1 MLPSELK
8 LTHLGHCY
16 VHLPETFVSRE
27 PAVKGGA
34 IVSIKSIQND
44 HEIFAMWNGQLTAG
58 EHVELDL
65 DFAQA
70 NQLQTELV
78 IINTIDNLKPVE
90 CSFCCAE
97 LLNSS
102 DYSILSQHSDINLL
116 DTCRL
121 INRGLVVP
129 VFVSEHVKVLVKIVS
144 FQPDQQFAHL
154 NKWTEMS
161 FHHNLENAPKHE
173 TELDADGSK
182 IHDEVPFIS
191 AALGINHKPRFHLGA
206 VMICG
211 DRGCGKTY
219 LVNRILKDYKQ
230 FHSEYLNCKQLRG
243 KRPEAVKKRFLELLE
258 TASEKQPSIIAL
270 DDIDSFLDYDAKHD
284 EDLGQDVIYKKRLVD
299 AFCHLLKQLER
310 QEKGYV
316 VLIAS
321 CRSLETLER
330 RISNPKGRQ
339 YFNEII
345 KIEAPNLETRVEIL
359 QNLAC
364 EHKQI
369 RTSLDIGQYEEFA
382 RKCDSFMPS
391 DLRLIFERALLC
403 ACSRSSL
410 EFNSDPVTLSI
421 DDLNSSLEGYVR
433 MNLRAI
439 SLLAKTERT
448 FAHVGGMA
456 KMKDSLIKTVLLPI
470 KYPKLYKRCPLKPQ
484 NSLLLYG
491 PPGCGKTLIAEAL
504 INQEGLNSICVR
516 GPELLSKYIGAS
528 EAAVRDLFKKA
539 QLARPCVIF
548 FDEFESLV
556 ARRGADSTGVT
567 DRIVNQFLTVLDG
580 VESLSK
586 DVFIIAATCRPD
598 MIDPAML
605 RPGRM
610 DKHIYCPPPTQQDR
624 LEILNVL
631 SRDMELQK
639 DVDLE
644 QWSHRLV
651 GFTGADIQAFLF
663 SAQLRALHDIID
675 PENGGGGSNQCKSKK
690 SPISKNNN
698 NSRSSEFP
706 IVISNHHLARGFD
719 EMKDSIDAK
728 QMDLMHKYPATINQV
743 QKQRVALRATL
754 A

>member
-8 LTHLGHCY
+8 LTNLGHCY

-44 HEIFAMWNGQLTAG
+44 HEIYAMWNGQLTAG
-58 EHVELDL
+58 EHVELDM

-70 NQLQTELV
+70 NKLQTELV

-90 CSFCCAE
+90 CTFCCAE
-97 LLNSS
+97 LVNPS

-116 DTCRL
+116 DSCRL
-121 INRGLVVP
+121 VNRNLIVP

-144 FQPDQQFAHL
+144 YQPDHQQFGFL

-161 FHHNLENAPKHE
+161 FHHNLENPPKPE
-173 TELDADGSK
+173 MDPDTDGVQLP
-182 IHDEVPFIS
+182 DEHHPFIS
-191 AALGINHKPRFHLGA
+191 ASLGIGYRPRFHLGA
-206 VMICG
+206 VLICG

-219 LVNRILKDYKQ
+219 LMNKILKDYKQ
-230 FHSEYLNCKQLRG
+230 FHSEYINCKQLRG
-243 KRPEAVKKRFLELLE
+243 KRPESVKKKFLELLE
-258 TASEKQPSIIAL
+258 LATEKQPSIIAL
-270 DDIDSFLDYDAKHD
+270 DDVDSFLDYDSKHD
-284 EDLGQDVIYKKRLVD
+284 EEQGQDVIYKKRLVD

-310 QEKGYV
+310 QDKGFV

-321 CRSLETLER
+321 CRSPEALDG
-330 RISNPKGRQ
+330 RIANPKGRQ

-359 QNLAC
+359 KNLVG

-369 RTSLDIGQYEEFA
+369 RSSVDSEQYEEFA

-421 DDLNSSLEGYVR
+421 DDLNNSLDGYVP
-433 MNLRAI
+433 MNLRAVT
-439 SLLAKTERT
+439 LQAKTGRT

-456 KMKDSLIKTVLLPI
+456 KIKEGLIKTVLLPI

-484 NSLLLYG
+484 NSILLYG
-491 PPGCGKTLIAEAL
+491 PPGCGKTLVAEAL

-567 DRIVNQFLTVLDG
+567 DRVVNQFLTVLDG
-580 VESLSK
+580 VESLGH
-586 DVFIIAATCRPD
+586 DVFIVAATCRPD

-610 DKHIYCPPPTQQDR
+610 DKHIYCPPPGEQDR
-624 LEILNVL
+624 LEILTVL
-631 SRDMELQK
+631 SRDM
-639 DVDLE
+639 DLE
-644 QWSHRLV
+644 SDVELGIWARRLD

-663 SAQLRALHDIID
+663 SSQLKALHEIID
-675 PENGGGGSNQCKSKK
+675 SKVVTNDE
-690 SPISKNNN
+690 KNDNN
-698 NSRSSEFP
+698 NSTGNDFP
-706 IVISNHHLARGFD
+706 IVISNYHMDTVLA
-719 EMKDSIDAK
+719 EMSHGIEAK
-728 QMDLMHKYPATINQV
+728 KIDLMNKYPASISRVQMHQV
-743 QKQRVALRATL
+743 AVRATL